1 MQTNYNRCNRQPFR
15 GHRTNGYLPT
25 LRHRLPS
32 RSYHSHDGDEESPSK
47 KTARQPAKQTNN
59 IFSFFAHIR
68 LNLADKGKGDYFRG
82 VIRSFLFLEKF
93 KYSTLPNGK
102 YIPLSPI
109 RPSRHLRNRNQNRIH
124 HRHTPIRGIASFDDR
139 LFSSVVPILFG
150 D

>member
-47 KTARQPAKQTNN
+47 KQPDNRPNKR
-59 IFSFFAHIR
+59 IVFSVFFAHIR

-82 VIRSFLFLEKF
+82 VIQSFLFRKF
-93 KYSTLPNGK
+93 KYSTLHNGK

>member
-47 KTARQPAKQTNN
+47 KQPDNLPNKRIVFSVFSPTYDLILQTKVRE
-59 IFSFFAHIR
+59 IISEELYDPFF
-68 LNLADKGKGDYFRG
+68 FR
-82 VIRSFLFLEKF
+82 KF